1 MSVAMSETQPRLLIP
16 GLRGFYDWAGPVS
29 WLLVRVT
36 IGWML
41 LPNAWAKWSHGVE
54 WTAANIMA
62 KRVPSLPSEP
72 TALFIMV
79 LEVAAAL
86 CIPLGLFTRFFAAA
100 LAIQMAVI
108 YAVMT
113 GPSQSL
119 AMMWGLIALAVAL
132 RGGGP
137 YSLDRLIGREL

>member
-1 MSVAMSETQPRLLIP
+1 MSSIMSETQPRLLIP
-16 GLRGFYDWAGPVS
+16 ALRTFYDWATPFS
-29 WLLVRVT
+29 WLLVRLTV
-36 IGWML
+36 GLML
-41 LPNAWAKWSHGVE
+41 LPNAWTKWSHGVE
-54 WTAANIMA
+54 WTAVNIMA

-79 LEVAAAL
+79 LEAAAVI
-86 CIPLGLFTRFFAAA
+86 CIPLGLFTRFVAAA

-113 GPSQSL
+113 GPSQTL